1 MRASFKTHNDGT
13 VALNLD
19 TEAARA
25 VFASV
30 VFAAKFHQE
39 FALLAKVAEEGL
51 RGEKCVQQDATQGRG
66 VSYANDLRGTR

>member
-30 VFAAKFHQE
+30 IFAAKFHQD
-39 FALLAKVAEEGL
+39 FAPLSKVAEEGL
-51 RGEKCVQQDATQGRG
+51 RGENCVATRCNTGERDAVCQ
-66 VSYANDLRGTR
+66 

>member
-1 MRASFKTHNDGT
+1 MWASFKTHNDGT

-30 VFAAKFHQE
+30 IFAAKFHQD
-39 FALLAKVAEEGL
+39 FAPLAKVAEEGL
-51 RGEKCVQQDATQGRG
+51 RGENCVATRCNTGERDAVCQ
-66 VSYANDLRGTR
+66 

>member
-1 MRASFKTHNDGT
+1 MRVSFKTHNDGT
-13 VALNLD
+13 VALTLD

-30 VFAAKFHQE
+30 IFAGKFHQD

-51 RGEKCVQQDATQGRG
+51 RREKCVQTRRNAGERDAVCQ
-66 VSYANDLRGTR
+66 